1 MMNNQLPE
9 WTAAEKKLFERWE
22 SLQAEFLELYTQHKH
37 MVESESFILQ
47 SLYLEKIGRYQ
58 LQLLQKQTEAASLRM
73 KMKMIQAA
81 INRNEKPNMYAIE
94 QEINKRMQAY
104 YQKIKEQAAALEQA
118 KKVLSNLLSVEE
130 SQKLK
135 EIFRLLCK
143 KLHPDLNPHLTE
155 EEKDLFI
162 KVKAAYDLQN
172 LSELQN
178 ILLYLQDDL
187 KGKVSQLSSDQKEQH
202 IQQLSDQIQDLKN
215 KIEQL
220 LNNFPFNMKSLL
232 KSDKEIEMHQ
242 EEIKIQIDNAQRDV
256 EKYSEI
262 IILMLDVQ

>member
-1 MMNNQLPE
+1 MNNHLPE
-9 WTAAEKKLFERWE
+9 WTAAEKNLFERWE
-22 SLQAEFLELYTQHKH
+22 SLQVEFLELYTQHKH

-47 SLYLEKIGRYQ
+47 SLYLEKIGRYH
-58 LQLLQKQTEAASLRM
+58 LQLLEKQTEAASLRM

-81 INRNEKPNMYAIE
+81 INRDEKPNMYSIE

-118 KKVLSNLLSVEE
+118 KKVLSNLLSEEE

-143 KLHPDLNPHLTE
+143 KLHPDLNPRLTE
-155 EEKDLFI
+155 DEKDLFI

-178 ILLYLQDDL
+178 ILLYLQEDP
-187 KGKVSQLSSDQKEQH
+187 KGKGSYLSSDQKEQH
-202 IQQLSDQIQDLKN
+202 MQQLFNQIQYLKN

-220 LNNFPFNMKSLL
+220 LNNFPFNIKALL
-232 KSDKEIEMHQ
+232 SSDKEIEMHQ

-256 EKYSEI
+256 EKYSKI